1 MRISEILVYSHDGQQ
16 RHIGFAPKGLNIITG
31 ESNSGKSA
39 IIHILDYCLGSKNCH
54 IPLGIIRE
62 KVAWYAVR
70 LILDDGELFV
80 ARKNPDAGK
89 KTSYEIYLD
98 TQPEASP
105 VSHQELEANSNLDG
119 LRKVLSSAVGIGENL
134 HVPREGQ
141 TRDPLEANFRHSIIY
156 SFQDQSLIDNK
167 NQLFFSQNE
176 SFVELAIR
184 DSLPYFLGAVDQDE
198 LLSQNRLAN
207 LKRRLKQL
215 EKQLTVAISWQ
226 EASIDRAQTFL
237 AEARQ
242 VRLIGLEQRPV
253 SPDTVFELL
262 ADVSS
267 MTLEDLEDSEFMDMD
282 DELEKLEDI
291 RDGLRDEYFAI
302 GNRIDDALS
311 LSVSRKEYGK
321 ELLEQR
327 ARLSLLPKND
337 QEAVVCPLCHK
348 IDDASQGLLQLLSD
362 EISDV
367 SNRIAELQ
375 VHGPRLQAH
384 VSRLE
389 KRQAD
394 LREHISSSQAQINGI
409 LRQAEQ
415 LREMRNLQARRARVQ
430 GRISAFLEQQSSSED
445 RDELELKAE
454 ELKRSIAQI
463 GSNIDGDDFL
473 ARLRNAE
480 ANLERLM
487 TEYARELQLEHSDGQ
502 TRLDTRRLTVVS
514 ETRYGSIPLEDM
526 GSGDNWVG
534 CHVISHMALHNWF
547 RTKNR
552 PVPAFIVFDQ
562 PSKAHYPPDL
572 DDLSGVDDDDRKS
585 VVRLFR
591 FMYKT
596 SAMDRPF
603 QTIVLDHAD
612 EKEEWFQA
620 SVIERWRDGEKL
632 VPDDWPSR

>member
-1 MRISEILVYSHDGQQ
+1 MRIGEILVYSHDGQRRQ
-16 RHIGFAPKGLNIITG
+16 IGFAPSGLNIITG
-31 ESNSGKSA
+31 ESKSGKSA

-54 IPLGIIRE
+54 VPLGIIRE
-62 KVAWYAVR
+62 KVDWYAIR

-80 ARKNPDAGK
+80 ARKNPDSSK
-89 KTSYEIYLD
+89 KTSYEIFLD

-105 VSHQELEANSNLDG
+105 GSHEGLKANCNLDG

-134 HVPREGQ
+134 HVPGEGQ

-167 NQLFFSQNE
+167 NQLFYSQNE

-184 DSLPYFLGAVDQDE
+184 DTLPFFLGAVDQDE
-198 LLSQNRLAN
+198 LLNQNRLAN

-215 EKQLTVAISWQ
+215 ETQLTVAIGWQ

-242 VRLIGLEQRPV
+242 VRLIGPEQRPV

-262 ADVSS
+262 AYVPS
-267 MTLEDLEDSEFMDMD
+267 MTLEDPEFMDAD
-282 DELEKLEDI
+282 DELEKLEDV

-302 GNRIDDALS
+302 GKRIDDALS
-311 LSVSRKEYGK
+311 LSASRKEYGH

-327 ARLSLLPKND
+327 ARLSLLPEND
-337 QEAVVCPLCHK
+337 QEAVICPLCHK
-348 IDDASQGLLQLLSD
+348 VDEASQGLLKLLSG

-367 SNRIAELQ
+367 SARISELQ

-384 VSRLE
+384 ISRLE
-389 KRQAD
+389 KRQAE
-394 LREHISSSQAQINGI
+394 LREQISSSQAQINSI
-409 LRQAEQ
+409 LAQAEQ
-415 LREMRNLQARRARVQ
+415 LREIRNLQARRARVQ
-430 GRISAFLEQQSSSED
+430 GRISVFLEQQSSSEE

-454 ELKRSIAQI
+454 ELRRSIAQI
-463 GSNIDGDDFL
+463 ESNIDGDNFF

-487 TEYARELQLEHSDGQ
+487 TEYARELLLEHSDGQ

-547 RTKNR
+547 RAKNR
-552 PVPAFIVFDQ
+552 PVPAFVVFDQ
-562 PSKAHYPPDL
+562 PSKAHYPPEL
-572 DDLSGVDDDDRKS
+572 DDLSGVEDDDRQS
-585 VVRLFR
+585 VIRLFR
-591 FMYKT
+591 FMYER
-596 SAMDRPF
+596 SEMDRPF

-612 EKEEWFQA
+612 EKEDWFQN

>member
-1 MRISEILVYSHDGQQ
+1 MRIGEVLVYSHDGQKRQ
-16 RHIGFAPKGLNIITG
+16 IAFTPNGLNIITG
-31 ESNSGKSA
+31 ESKSGKSA

-54 IPLGIIRE
+54 IPLGVIRE

-89 KTSYEIYLD
+89 KTSFEIFLD

-105 VSHQELEANSNLDG
+105 ETQEELNANSNLEG
-119 LRKVLSSAVGIGENL
+119 LRKILSAAVGIDENL
-134 HVPREGQ
+134 HVPAEGQ
-141 TRDPLEANFRHSIIY
+141 TRDPLEANFRHAIIY

-167 NQLFFSQNE
+167 NQLFYSQNE

-184 DSLPYFLGAVDQDE
+184 DTLPYFLGAVDREE
-198 LLSQNRLAN
+198 LLNQNRLAN

-215 EKQLTVAISWQ
+215 EKQLMIAISWQ
-226 EASIDRAQTFL
+226 DASIDRAQAFL

-242 VRLIGLEQRPV
+242 VRLIGPEQRPV
-253 SPDTVFELL
+253 SPITVFELL
-262 ADVSS
+262 AELPS
-267 MTLEDLEDSEFMDMD
+267 MTLDDSEFMDTD
-282 DELEKLEDI
+282 DELDKLEDA

-302 GNRIDDALS
+302 GRRIDDALS
-311 LSVSRKEYGK
+311 LSVSRKEYGR

-327 ARLSLLPKND
+327 ARLSLLPEND
-337 QEAVVCPLCHK
+337 GDSVVCPLCNK
-348 IDDASQGLLQLLSD
+348 VDQASNDLLELLSD

-367 SNRIAELQ
+367 SDRIAELQ
-375 VHGPRLQAH
+375 VHGPRLQTH
-384 VSRLE
+384 ISHLE
-389 KRQAD
+389 KRQAE
-394 LREHISSSQAQINGI
+394 LREQISTSQAQINNI
-409 LRQAEQ
+409 LAQADQ
-415 LREMRNLQARRARVQ
+415 LREIRNLQARRARVQ
-430 GRISAFLEQQSSSED
+430 GRISAFLEQQSSSDE

-454 ELKRSIAQI
+454 ELRRSIAQI
-463 GSNIDGDDFL
+463 ESNIEGENFL

-534 CHVISHMALHNWF
+534 CHVISHLALHNWF
-547 RTKNR
+547 RAKNR
-552 PVPAFIVFDQ
+552 PVPAFVVFDQ
-562 PSKAHYPPDL
+562 PSKAHYPPEL
-572 DDLSGVDDDDRKS
+572 DDLSGVDDDDRQS

-591 FMYKT
+591 FMYQK
-596 SAMDRPF
+596 SEMDRPF

-612 EKEEWFQA
+612 EKEDWFQDR
-620 SVIERWRDGEKL
+620 VIERWREGVKL

>member
-1 MRISEILVYSHDGQQ
+1 MRIGEVLVYSHDGQKRQ
-16 RHIGFAPKGLNIITG
+16 IAFTPSGLNIITG
-31 ESNSGKSA
+31 ESKSGKSA

-54 IPLGIIRE
+54 IPLGVIRE

-80 ARKNPDAGK
+80 ARKNPDSGK
-89 KTSYEIYLD
+89 KTSFEIFLD

-105 VSHQELEANSNLDG
+105 ETQAELNANSNLDG
-119 LRKVLSSAVGIGENL
+119 LRKILSAAVGIDENL
-134 HVPREGQ
+134 HVPAEGQ
-141 TRDPLEANFRHSIIY
+141 TRDPLEANFRHAIIY

-167 NQLFFSQNE
+167 NQLFYSQNE

-184 DSLPYFLGAVDQDE
+184 DTLPYFLGAVDREE
-198 LLSQNRLAN
+198 LLNQNRLAN

-215 EKQLTVAISWQ
+215 EKQLMIAISWQ
-226 EASIDRAQTFL
+226 DASIDRAQAFL

-242 VRLIGLEQRPV
+242 VRLIGPEQRPV
-253 SPDTVFELL
+253 SPITVFELL
-262 ADVSS
+262 TELLSV
-267 MTLEDLEDSEFMDMD
+267 TLDDPEFMDTD
-282 DELEKLEDI
+282 DELEKLEDV

-302 GNRIDDALS
+302 GRRIDDALS
-311 LSVSRKEYGK
+311 LSASRKEYGR

-327 ARLSLLPKND
+327 ARLSLLPEND
-337 QEAVVCPLCHK
+337 GDSVVCPLCNK
-348 IDDASQGLLQLLSD
+348 VDEASNDLLELLSD

-367 SNRIAELQ
+367 SDRIAELQ

-384 VSRLE
+384 ISHLE
-389 KRQAD
+389 KRQAE
-394 LREHISSSQAQINGI
+394 LRDQISTSQAQINNI
-409 LRQAEQ
+409 LAQTDQ
-415 LREMRNLQARRARVQ
+415 LREIRNLQARRARVQ
-430 GRISAFLEQQSSSED
+430 GRISAFLEQQSSSDE

-454 ELKRSIAQI
+454 ELRRSIAQI
-463 GSNIDGDDFL
+463 ESNIEGENFL

-487 TEYARELQLEHSDGQ
+487 TEYGRELQLEHSDGQ

-534 CHVISHMALHNWF
+534 CHVISHLALHNWF

-552 PVPAFIVFDQ
+552 PVPAFVVFDQ
-562 PSKAHYPPDL
+562 PSKAHYPPEL
-572 DDLSGVDDDDRKS
+572 DDLSGVDDDDRQS

-591 FMYKT
+591 FMHDK
-596 SAMDRPF
+596 SEMDRPF

-612 EKEEWFQA
+612 EKEDWFQD
-620 SVIERWRDGEKL
+620 SVIERWREGEKL

>member
-1 MRISEILVYSHDGQQ
+1 MRIGEVLVYSHDGQKRQ
-16 RHIGFAPKGLNIITG
+16 IAFTPNGLNIITG
-31 ESNSGKSA
+31 ESKSGKSA

-54 IPLGIIRE
+54 IPLGVIRE

-89 KTSYEIYLD
+89 KTSFEIFLD

-105 VSHQELEANSNLDG
+105 ETQEELNANSNLEG
-119 LRKVLSSAVGIGENL
+119 LRKILSAAVGIDENL
-134 HVPREGQ
+134 HIPAEGQ
-141 TRDPLEANFRHSIIY
+141 TRDPLEANFRHAIIY

-167 NQLFFSQNE
+167 NQLFYSQNE

-184 DSLPYFLGAVDQDE
+184 DTLPYFLGAVDREE
-198 LLSQNRLAN
+198 LLNQNRLAN

-215 EKQLTVAISWQ
+215 EKQLMIAISWQ
-226 EASIDRAQTFL
+226 DASIDRAQAFL

-242 VRLIGLEQRPV
+242 VRLIGPEQRPV
-253 SPDTVFELL
+253 SPITVFELL
-262 ADVSS
+262 AELPS
-267 MTLEDLEDSEFMDMD
+267 MTLDDPEFMDTD
-282 DELEKLEDI
+282 DELDKLEDA

-302 GNRIDDALS
+302 GRRIDDALS
-311 LSVSRKEYGK
+311 LSVSRKEYGR

-327 ARLSLLPKND
+327 ARLSLLPEND
-337 QEAVVCPLCHK
+337 GDSVVCPLCNK
-348 IDDASQGLLQLLSD
+348 VDQASNDLLELLSD

-367 SNRIAELQ
+367 SDRIVELQ

-384 VSRLE
+384 ISHLE
-389 KRQAD
+389 KRQAE
-394 LREHISSSQAQINGI
+394 LREQISTSQAQINNI
-409 LRQAEQ
+409 LAQADQ
-415 LREMRNLQARRARVQ
+415 LREIRSLQTRRARVQ
-430 GRISAFLEQQSSSED
+430 GRISAFLEQQSSSDE

-454 ELKRSIAQI
+454 ELRRSIAQI
-463 GSNIDGDDFL
+463 ESNIEGENFL

-534 CHVISHMALHNWF
+534 CHVISHLALHNWF

-552 PVPAFIVFDQ
+552 PVPAFVVFDQ
-562 PSKAHYPPDL
+562 PSKAHYPPEL
-572 DDLSGVDDDDRKS
+572 DDLSGVDDDDRQS

-591 FMYKT
+591 FMYQK
-596 SAMDRPF
+596 SEMDGPF

-612 EKEEWFQA
+612 EKEDWFQD
-620 SVIERWRDGEKL
+620 SVIERWREGVKL
-632 VPDDWPSR
+632 VPDEWPSR

>member
-1 MRISEILVYSHDGQQ
+1 MRIGEILVYSHDGQQ
-16 RHIGFAPKGLNIITG
+16 RKIGFAPSGLNIITG

-80 ARKNPDAGK
+80 ARKNPAADK
-89 KTSYEIYLD
+89 KTSYEIFLD
-98 TQPEASP
+98 TQPETSP
-105 VSHQELEANSNLDG
+105 GSHDELEANSNLDG

-134 HVPREGQ
+134 HVPGEGQ
-141 TRDPLEANFRHSIIY
+141 TRDPLEANFRHSLIY
-156 SFQDQSLIDNK
+156 SFQDQSVIDNK
-167 NQLFFSQNE
+167 NQLFFSQND

-184 DSLPYFLGAVDQDE
+184 DTLPYFLGAVDKDE
-198 LLSQNRLAN
+198 LLNQNRLAS

-226 EASIDRAQTFL
+226 DASIDRAQSFL

-242 VRLIGLEQRPV
+242 VRLIGPEQRPV

-262 ADVSS
+262 ADVPS
-267 MTLEDLEDSEFMDMD
+267 MTLEDPEFMDTD
-282 DELEKLEDI
+282 DELEKLEDV
-291 RDGLRDEYFAI
+291 RDSLRDEYFAI
-302 GNRIDDALS
+302 GKRIDDALN

-327 ARLSLLPKND
+327 ARLSLLPEND

-348 IDDASQGLLQLLSD
+348 IDEASQELLQLLSG

-367 SNRIAELQ
+367 SDRIAELQ
-375 VHGPRLQAH
+375 IHGPRLQAH
-384 VSRLE
+384 ISRLE
-389 KRQAD
+389 KRQTE
-394 LREHISSSQAQINGI
+394 LREQISSSQAQINSI
-409 LRQAEQ
+409 LAQAEK
-415 LREMRNLQARRARVQ
+415 LREIRNLQARRARVQ
-430 GRISAFLEQQSSSED
+430 GRISAFLEQQSSSEE

-454 ELKRSIAQI
+454 ELRRSIAQI
-463 GSNIDGDDFL
+463 ESNIDGDNFF

-487 TEYARELQLEHSDGQ
+487 TEYARDLLLEHSDGQ

-514 ETRYGSIPLEDM
+514 ETQYGSIPLEDM

-534 CHVISHMALHNWF
+534 CHVISHMALHDWF
-547 RTKNR
+547 RAKNR
-552 PVPAFIVFDQ
+552 PVPAFVVFDQ
-562 PSKAHYPPDL
+562 PSKAHYPPEI
-572 DDLSGVDDDDRKS
+572 DDLSGMDDDDRKS

-591 FMYKT
+591 FMYEK
-596 SAMDRPF
+596 SEMDRPF

-620 SVIERWRDGEKL
+620 SVIERWREGVKL
-632 VPDDWPSR
+632 VPDVWPSR

>member
-1 MRISEILVYSHDGQQ
+1 MRIGEILVYSHDGQKRQ
-16 RHIGFAPKGLNIITG
+16 IAFAKSGLNIITG
-31 ESNSGKSA
+31 ESKSGKSA

-80 ARKNPDAGK
+80 ARKNPDVGK
-89 KTSYEIYLD
+89 KTSYEIFLD
-98 TQPEASP
+98 TQPAASP
-105 VSHQELEANSNLDG
+105 ETHKELDANSNLDG
-119 LRKVLSSAVGIGENL
+119 LRKVLLSAVGIDENL
-134 HVPREGQ
+134 HIPAEGQ
-141 TRDPLEANFRHSIIY
+141 TRDPLEANFRHAIIY

-167 NQLFFSQNE
+167 NQLFYSQNE

-184 DSLPYFLGAVDQDE
+184 DTLPYFLGAVDRDE
-198 LLSQNRLAN
+198 LLNQNRLAN

-215 EKQLTVAISWQ
+215 EKQLAVAISWQ
-226 EASIDRAQTFL
+226 EASIDRAQAFL

-242 VRLIGLEQRPV
+242 VRLIGPEQRPV
-253 SPDTVFELL
+253 SPDTVFGLL
-262 ADVSS
+262 ADVLS
-267 MTLEDLEDSEFMDMD
+267 MTLEDSEFMDTD
-282 DELEKLEDI
+282 DELEKLEDV

-302 GNRIDDALS
+302 GKRIDDALS

-327 ARLSLLPKND
+327 ARLSLLPESD
-337 QEAVVCPLCHK
+337 GEAVVCPLCHK
-348 IDDASQGLLQLLSD
+348 VDEASQGLLELLSN

-367 SNRIAELQ
+367 SDRIAELQ

-384 VSRLE
+384 ISRLE
-389 KRQAD
+389 KRQAE
-394 LREHISSSQAQINGI
+394 LREQISTSQAQINNI
-409 LRQAEQ
+409 LAQAEQ
-415 LREMRNLQARRARVQ
+415 LREIRNLQARRARVQ
-430 GRISAFLEQQSSSED
+430 GRISAFLEQQSSSEE

-454 ELKRSIAQI
+454 ELRRSIAQI
-463 GSNIDGDDFL
+463 ESNIEGEDFF

-534 CHVISHMALHNWF
+534 CHVISHLALHNWF
-547 RTKNR
+547 RAKNR
-552 PVPAFIVFDQ
+552 PVPAFVVFDQ
-562 PSKAHYPPDL
+562 PSKAHYPPEL
-572 DDLSGVDDDDRKS
+572 DDLSGVDDDDRQS

-591 FMYKT
+591 FMYEKCE
-596 SAMDRPF
+596 MDRPF

-612 EKEEWFQA
+612 EKEDWFQD
-620 SVIERWRDGEKL
+620 SVIERWREGEKL
-632 VPDDWPSR
+632 VPDHWPSR